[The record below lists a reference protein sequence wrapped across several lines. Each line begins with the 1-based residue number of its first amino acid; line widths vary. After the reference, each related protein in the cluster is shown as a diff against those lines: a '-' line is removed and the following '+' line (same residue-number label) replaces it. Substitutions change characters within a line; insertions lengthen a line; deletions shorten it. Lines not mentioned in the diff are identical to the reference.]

1 MQPKLF
7 GVICKDAGAAN
18 QVAHYILNNS
28 GQYIFALQE
37 PALSIFSSILGPIRN
52 LNLEEVT
59 QRADEIISGS
69 GWESDFELEGIQRAL
84 RNGKKTV
91 THLDHWNNYLER
103 FTRHSKVTLP
113 DEFWVSDEHS
123 MKIALDLFKD
133 SKIVKKND
141 YYLQHQVRE
150 IRGLKS
156 ENLKSEHKKTKNVL
170 FLSEPLIYY
179 AKSGEV
185 RLSDEGNTLKSEF
198 ISLIENAGIESLEI
212 RVRPHPSEV
221 SAKIELSGPDVS
233 GAGSLNT
240 PLSTDLAWAD
250 VVVGIDSYA
259 LFVSDKAGIPTVSIS
274 CWAGIDVAIP
284 TGEIKFLQRTEL
296 IEFLRAK

>member
-28 GQYIFALQE
+28 GRYIFALQE
-37 PALSIFSSILGPIRN
+37 PALSIFSSIVGPIKN
-52 LNLEEVT
+52 LDLEEVT
-59 QRADEIISGS
+59 HRADEIISGS
-69 GWESDFELEGIQRAL
+69 GWSSDFELEGIQRAL
-84 RNGKKTV
+84 RNGKKTA

-103 FTRHSKVTLP
+103 FTRQSKVTLP

-123 MKIALDLFKD
+123 MKIATNLFKD

-150 IRGLKS
+150 IKGFKS
-156 ENLKSEHKKTKNVL
+156 ENLKSEHRKTTNVL

-185 RLSDEGNTLKSEF
+185 QLSDEGSALKIEF
-198 ISLIENAGIESLEI
+198 ISLIENAGIEFLEI

-221 SAKIELSGPDVS
+221 RAKRGLSGPDVS
-233 GAGSLNT
+233 GTGSLNK
-240 PLSTDLAWAD
+240 PLSSDLAWAD

-259 LFVSDKAGIPTVSIS
+259 LFVSDNAGIPTVSIS
-274 CWAGIDVAIP
+274 CWAGIDIAIP
-284 TGEIKFLQRTEL
+284 PGEIKFLQRNEL